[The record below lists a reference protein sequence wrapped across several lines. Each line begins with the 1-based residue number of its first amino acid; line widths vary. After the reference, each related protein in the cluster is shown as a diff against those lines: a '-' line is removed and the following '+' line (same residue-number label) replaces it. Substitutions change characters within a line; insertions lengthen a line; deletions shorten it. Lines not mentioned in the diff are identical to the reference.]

1 MGRCYSISGQGA
13 ETAAGDLLEIIV
25 PSDAAMK
32 LHQVT
37 VTQTSE
43 AGDAESEQ
51 VRVTISRVTGS
62 PTSGSGGSAVTPTP
76 LSSGDAAAGITAEAF
91 NTTDLS
97 GGTEVTLH
105 DESFNVMAGM
115 NYLPIPQDQPEFA
128 PSTRCMVKLAA
139 APADSVTFNVTAI
152 VEEIGG

>member
-1 MGRCYSISGQGA
+1 MGRVYSISASGA
-13 ETAAGDLLEIIV
+13 ETAAGDFLEILV
-25 PSDAAMK
+25 PSDAVMK

-37 VTQTSE
+37 VTQSSD
-43 AGDAESEQ
+43 AGDSESEQ
-51 VRVTISRVTGS
+51 VRVQITRVTGA
-62 PTSGSGGSAVTPTP
+62 PTSGSGGGTPTP
-76 LSSGDAAAGITAEAF
+76 IPLCSGGVAAGITAESF
-91 NTTDLS
+91 NTTDLT

-139 APADSVTFNVTAI
+139 APADSVTFQVTAL
-152 VEEIGG
+152 VEELGG